1 MNLFK
6 KYIYALCL
14 IAFQQRVTA
23 QTPQLFLQNANKVAA
38 VKSVAK
44 SDDSIKQ
51 NIKQL
56 VKQADKL
63 LKKQYGSVMDKKF
76 APPCGNM
83 HEYMSLARYFWYD
96 SSKPDGKP
104 YIRKDGQ
111 KNPEVDKIS
120 DDKNIDGLIGAVHT
134 LSWAYY
140 FTDDNK
146 YAEKATQFIRFWF
159 LDTATMMLP
168 NLNHAQMTTGSDTGR
183 GSGIIDTHN
192 LPWMLDAIGLL
203 RSSSAWKKEDEVG
216 MKQWFNDYLTWML
229 TSKNGK
235 HEGKTKNNHK
245 TFYENQIA
253 SIALFCGRDEVANNV
268 FSNAKKLIE
277 SQVEPDGKQPEELV
291 RTLALSYS
299 MFNIQAWF
307 FLANVA
313 EKKGVDLWHYETKDG
328 RSIKKAIDYLIPY
341 IVDEK
346 KWDYQQ
352 IGAFKTREF
361 YSLLLQAANK
371 FNDDNYR
378 KQAEKIKHTNTN
390 VLVKLFYEN

>member
-1 MNLFK
+1 MKTVKN
-6 KYIYALCL
+6 YIICILMLCL
-14 IAFQQRVTA
+14 QYQLAA
-23 QTPQLFLQNANKVAA
+23 QTPQLILQDANKVAA
-38 VKSVAK
+38 IKKAAK
-44 SDDSIKQ
+44 SDDSTKQ

-56 VKQADKL
+56 VKQANKL
-63 LKKQYGSVMDKKF
+63 LSRPFGSVMDKKI

-104 YIRKDGQ
+104 YIRRDGQ

-120 DDKNIDGLIGAVHT
+120 DDNNFDHLVAAVHT

-146 YAEKATQFIRFWF
+146 YAEKATQLIRFWF

-192 LPWMLDAIGLL
+192 LPEILDAIGLL
-203 RSSSAWKKEDEVG
+203 RSSNYWKKEDEKG
-216 MKQWFNDYLTWML
+216 IKQWFNDYLTWML

-245 TFYENQIA
+245 TFYDNQIA
-253 SIALFCGRDEVANNV
+253 SIALFCGRDDVANNI

-277 SQVEPDGKQPEELV
+277 SQVGPDGKQPEELV
-291 RTLALSYS
+291 RTLGISYS

-307 FLANVA
+307 LLANVA
-313 EKKGVDLWHYETKDG
+313 EKKGVDLWHFETTDG
-328 RSIKKAIDYLIPY
+328 RSIKKALDYLMPY
-341 IVDEK
+341 IVDGK
-346 KWDYQQ
+346 KWEYQQ
-352 IGAFKTREF
+352 IGSYKAREF
-361 YSLLLQAANK
+361 YSLLLQAADK
-371 FNDDNYR
+371 LKDDNYR
-378 KQAEKIKHTNTN
+378 KQAEKIKNTNTD
-390 VLVKLFYEN
+390 VLVKLFYE